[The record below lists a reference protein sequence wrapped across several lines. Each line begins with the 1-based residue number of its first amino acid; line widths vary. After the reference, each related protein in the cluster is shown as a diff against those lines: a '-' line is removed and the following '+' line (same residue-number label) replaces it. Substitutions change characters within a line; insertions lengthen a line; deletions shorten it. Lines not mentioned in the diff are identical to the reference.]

1 MDSLELI
8 LCFGTCLT
16 HDICTDSV
24 FFIYNIYVVV
34 FMEAISDTMGVVV
47 NYQDL
52 ATSILLLPFFAFT
65 MMHASFNY
73 NLQEIGEEGPSST
86 SSYD

>member
-34 FMEAISDTMGVVV
+34 FMEAISDTLGVVV
-47 NYQDL
+47 NYQ
-52 ATSILLLPFFAFT
+52 ILQLPFFFPPFLL
-65 MMHASFNY
+65 S
-73 NLQEIGEEGPSST
+73 Q
-86 SSYD
+86 